1 MSERRQRE
9 FNTVK
14 EILEVYMPSYQEPS
28 RGSSIEGEINV
39 GSRLATD
46 LLQEFRANIQRRT
59 GAARKKEEAEEQ

>member
-14 EILEVYMPSYQEPS
+14 EILEVYLPGYQEPVS
-28 RGSSIEGEINV
+28 DPSVEDEINL

-46 LLQEFRANIQRRT
+46 LLQDFRADIQRRT
-59 GAARKKEEAEEQ
+59 GAARHKERAKEQ